1 MTSQSA
7 SGGAESA
14 MQTLESVL
22 RTEDLAVHFGG
33 IKAVDGISIALEPG
47 RIAGILGP
55 NGSGKSTLLGAV
67 TRLTKLTRG
76 TMFFEGTEYSKVRP
90 EKVARLGIGRTFQTV
105 RLLEDLSVFENVQLG
120 FDLISGSRMWRRSA
134 AGRDAER
141 SAVETAL
148 CRAGLA
154 DRGKLRPG
162 QLSYG
167 LQRRVEIARAIVM
180 SPKLL
185 ILDEPT
191 AGMNKFERE
200 EISRLLLDLR
210 GEGLTQLVVEHDVQM
225 MVETCDHL
233 FAMNSG
239 KLIAEGAPQDVVRN
253 SAVRE
258 AYLGRRDDARDS

>member
-1 MTSQSA
+1 MNTQHIVDPSEASA
-7 SGGAESA
+7 AVTDA
-14 MQTLESVL
+14 VL

-33 IKAVDGISIALEPG
+33 IKAVDGISISLARG
-47 RIAGILGP
+47 QIAGILGP

-67 TRLTKLTRG
+67 TRLTRTTRG
-76 TMFFEGTEYSKVRP
+76 AMFFEGTEYSKVRP

-105 RLLEDLSVFENVQLG
+105 RLLDDLTVYENVQLG
-120 FDLISGSRMWRRSA
+120 YDLVSRRRIWQRGSAQRV
-134 AGRDAER
+134 AER
-141 SAVETAL
+141 DAVETAL
-148 CRAGLA
+148 ARSGLTA
-154 DRGKLRPG
+154 HRELRPDE
-162 QLSYG
+162 LSYG

-185 ILDEPT
+185 ILDEPA

-200 EISRLLLDLR
+200 EISRLLIDLR
-210 GEGLTQLVVEHDVQM
+210 AEGLTQLIVEHDVQM

-239 KLIAEGAPQDVVRN
+239 RLIAEGTPQDVVQH

-258 AYLGRRDDARDS
+258 AYLGKRDDDA